1 MIPSLSTFMSL
12 ISLII
17 IIFYFSNYFLYVM
30 SLWDLV
36 VRFLYR
42 QLAPAMEKSIFS
54 LLLVKSPRI
63 KIMGLTTKK

>member
-36 VRFLYR
+36 VRLLYR

-63 KIMGLTTKK
+63 KIMGLTTKN